1 MMRLDKCLA
10 RQGLGSRSEVRAL
23 LRAGRVRVD
32 GNAATDPALH
42 IDPESA
48 VVTLDGQIL
57 PYEATLTLM
66 MNKPAGVLTAA
77 DDPRHRT
84 VMDLLPP
91 RMAAMGCMP
100 VGRLDLDTEGLL
112 LFTTEGEL
120 AHRLLSPKRHV
131 DKVYIAR
138 LDGAITPEDV
148 QAFAEGLPLSDFT
161 ALPAQL
167 EALEGFS
174 AQVTLRE
181 GRFHQVKRMFAA
193 RGRQVLALKRVAFG
207 GLSLDA
213 GLEAGAYRVVTD
225 EEMAILRAGCGL

>member
-1 MMRLDKCLA
+1 MMRLDKFLA
-10 RQGLGSRSEVRAL
+10 RQGLGSRNAVRAL
-23 LRAGRVRVD
+23 LRAGRVLVD
-32 GNAATDPALH
+32 GQAATDPAMH
-42 IDPESA
+42 IDPERA
-48 VVTLDGQIL
+48 VVTLDGQTL
-57 PYEATLTLM
+57 AYEATLTLM

-77 DDPRHRT
+77 DDPRRRT

-138 LDGAITPEDV
+138 LDGAITPDDV

-161 ALPAQL
+161 ALPARL

-174 AQVTLRE
+174 ARVTLRE

-207 GLSLDA
+207 GLPLDE
-213 GLEAGAYRVVTD
+213 GLAPGAYRVLTE